1 MFWKLPAAKHLMQ
14 FRSPIQGLII
24 RGEIWGESQIKALQI
39 KGDTSLY
46 INTQTKHSFSFWFA
60 KFLLVVH
67 FNNHVVSVL
76 IPYATWGSVLT
87 LAVSFLRNK
96 ISENIFALFSRISLE
111 SYDLRMDSPVL
122 QPVTTSYMLNN
133 LWDVQTLNTMRT
145 NPPARVS
152 VSLMSYVKP
161 WKLWLWSV
169 TSPFPPP
176 SHPTPS
182 TTPPLPLCVHRSCAS
197 TPVQALPLLCCS
209 TFRFLCFSKLSP
221 SFSCSLLFLIFDQ
234 LRHCA
239 ATTFKTNTIANT
251 FSGGWL
257 YHLDIGRRFLLP
269 PFSSD

>member
-46 INTQTKHSFSFWFA
+46 INTQTKKSFSFWFA

-122 QPVTTSYMLNN
+122 QPVICWITSGMFK
-133 LWDVQTLNTMRT
+133 TLNTMPHQPTRT
-145 NPPARVS
+145 CVSQSYVLCKTLEVMALKCYESFSPSLPSNPIYNPPLYLCVS
-152 VSLMSYVKP
+152 TGRAPAHRSKLCPSFAALLSDFFVSQN
-161 WKLWLWSV
+161 
-169 TSPFPPP
+169 F
-176 SHPTPS
+176 
-182 TTPPLPLCVHRSCAS
+182 LPLSLALS
-197 TPVQALPLLCCS
+197 SFWYLTNYTTALPLH
-209 TFRFLCFSKLSP
+209 FKQK
-221 SFSCSLLFLIFDQ
+221 Q
-234 LRHCA
+234 LQ
-239 ATTFKTNTIANT
+239 T
-251 FSGGWL
+251 
-257 YHLDIGRRFLLP
+257 HLVVDGCITWI
-269 PFSSD
+269 

>member
-46 INTQTKHSFSFWFA
+46 INTQTKKSFSFWFA

-122 QPVTTSYMLNN
+122 QPVICWITSGMFKHSTQCRTCVRQSYVLCK
-133 LWDVQTLNTMRT
+133 TLEVMALKCYESFSPSLPSNPIY
-145 NPPARVS
+145 NPPLYLCVS
-152 VSLMSYVKP
+152 TGRAPAHRSKLCPSFAALLSDFFVSQN
-161 WKLWLWSV
+161 
-169 TSPFPPP
+169 F
-176 SHPTPS
+176 
-182 TTPPLPLCVHRSCAS
+182 LPLSLALSSFWYLTNCA
-197 TPVQALPLLCCS
+197 TALPLHL
-209 TFRFLCFSKLSP
+209 KQ
-221 SFSCSLLFLIFDQ
+221 IQ
-234 LRHCA
+234 LQ
-239 ATTFKTNTIANT
+239 T
-251 FSGGWL
+251 
-257 YHLDIGRRFLLP
+257 HLVVDGCITWI
-269 PFSSD
+269 

>member
-46 INTQTKHSFSFWFA
+46 INTQTKNLFSFWFA

-133 LWDVQTLNTMRT
+133 LWDVQTLNTM
-145 NPPARVS
+145 PLEPARVS

-182 TTPPLPLCVHRSCAS
+182 TTPPFTSVCPQVVRQHTGPSSA
-197 TPVQALPLLCCS
+197 PPLLLYFPIS
-209 TFRFLCFSKLSP
+209 LFLKTFSLFLLLSP
-221 SFSCSLLFLIFDQ
+221 LFDIWPIAP
-234 LRHCA
+234 LRCHY
-239 ATTFKTNTIANT
+239 I
-251 FSGGWL
+251 
-257 YHLDIGRRFLLP
+257 
-269 PFSSD
+269 